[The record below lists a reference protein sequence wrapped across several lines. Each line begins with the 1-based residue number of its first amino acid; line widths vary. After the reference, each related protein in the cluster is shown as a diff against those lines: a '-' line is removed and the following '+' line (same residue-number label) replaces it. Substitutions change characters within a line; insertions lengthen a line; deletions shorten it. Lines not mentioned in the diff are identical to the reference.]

1 MMATSEAVVYAL
13 TKYFGSPA
21 TDFYTAEE
29 SSPSSVTSHSDMII
43 SRPVEEHELAQ

>member
-1 MMATSEAVVYAL
+1 MMATYEAVVYAL

-21 TDFYTAEE
+21 TEFYAAEGAST
-29 SSPSSVTSHSDMII
+29 SSITSHSDLII